1 MARMCAELHS
11 MFKLTTSDTFCNQR
25 SAMQDST
32 AADTEDAAY
41 QRALAAGGQSRKLQQ
56 LTPEARA
63 NLDAAHGAA
72 QANAAS
78 AGVIN

>member
-1 MARMCAELHS
+1 MHQCA
-11 MFKLTTSDTFCNQR
+11 F
-25 SAMQDST
+25 T
-32 AADTEDAAY
+32 AAQALLAMKDANAAANEDAAY

-63 NLDAAHGAA
+63 DLDAAHGAA

-78 AGVIN
+78 AGVRS